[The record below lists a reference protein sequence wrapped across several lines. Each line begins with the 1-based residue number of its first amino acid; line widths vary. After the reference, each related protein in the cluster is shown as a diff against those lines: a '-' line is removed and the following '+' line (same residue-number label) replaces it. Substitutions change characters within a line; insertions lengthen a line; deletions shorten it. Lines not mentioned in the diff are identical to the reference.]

1 MSELFVTIFIS
12 TISIIFLIMVGI
24 KIYSNVKDKM
34 EMKALQQMYWR
45 EERAKLGGEIINIKK
60 DIQELKNKL
69 DICPKNE

>member
-1 MSELFVTIFIS
+1 
-12 TISIIFLIMVGI
+12 
-24 KIYSNVKDKM
+24 M